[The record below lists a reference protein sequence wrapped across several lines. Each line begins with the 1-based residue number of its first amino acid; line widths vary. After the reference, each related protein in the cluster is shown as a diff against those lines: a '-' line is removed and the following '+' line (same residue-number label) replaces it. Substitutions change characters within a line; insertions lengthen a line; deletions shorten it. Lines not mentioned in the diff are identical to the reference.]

1 VPSITDRLFTP
12 DACLTGKGRGLRR
25 LAIPCILLVLVLLG
39 ACGSPDVIVPP
50 TEEFGGPEFAAVV
63 LASDLGVGR
72 ERLAFGVVRRDGPP
86 LRAESAK
93 VRTYFL
99 PPATDNRDP
108 SETLTARFE
117 EWPFSGGV
125 FVVYPEFDVSGSWEL
140 ETEFISED
148 GLPVTA
154 KSAFTVKESSD
165 TPSAGDSAPASDT
178 LIAGDVPDL
187 SFLSTAQTP
196 DAALYAIS
204 IDGAIAAGKPFVVGF
219 STPRYCTTGT
229 CGPQV
234 EQLSDL
240 RQRYGERAN
249 VIHVEIYKDPHL
261 FEDGER
267 PGKEDVVE
275 AVLEW
280 GLPTEPWTFVVD
292 SEGIIRAKFEA
303 YTPASSIEKSL
314 LAVLN

>member
-1 VPSITDRLFTP
+1 MGTRDGVHF
-12 DACLTGKGRGLRR
+12 GGR
-25 LAIPCILLVLVLLG
+25 LASHGQVSLY
-39 ACGSPDVIVPP
+39 
-50 TEEFGGPEFAAVV
+50 
-63 LASDLGVGR
+63 R
-72 ERLAFGVVRRDGPP
+72 ERVQRH
-86 LRAESAK
+86 
-93 VRTYFL
+93 
-99 PPATDNRDP
+99 
-108 SETLTARFE
+108 
-117 EWPFSGGV
+117 
-125 FVVYPEFDVSGSWEL
+125 
-140 ETEFISED
+140 
-148 GLPVTA
+148 
-154 KSAFTVKESSD
+154 
-165 TPSAGDSAPASDT
+165 PSAGDPAPASDT

-187 SFLSTAQTP
+187 SYLSTAQTP

-204 IDGAIAAGKPFVVGF
+204 IDDAIAAGKPFVVGF

-303 YTPASSIEKSL
+303 YTPASSIEESL
-314 LAVLN
+314 LGGAELSPCPARYAVACWECRYTLQSWEPSAYLAFSASASWPVAMSLV